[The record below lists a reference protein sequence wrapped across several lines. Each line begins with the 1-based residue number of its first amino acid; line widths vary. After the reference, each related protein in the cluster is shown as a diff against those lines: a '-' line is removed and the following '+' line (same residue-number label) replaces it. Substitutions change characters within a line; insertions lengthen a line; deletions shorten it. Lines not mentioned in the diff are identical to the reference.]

1 MDVEQA
7 DTDIEIL
14 EEGDKEL
21 GEELSREY
29 DEDENTSDWAYH
41 FFIEYRNTISGYS
54 FVAYRQANEYRASE
68 FLWGNF

>member
-7 DTDIEIL
+7 ETDIENL

-29 DEDENTSDWAYH
+29 EEDENTSDWAYH
-41 FFIEYRNTISGYS
+41 FFIEYRNTISDDAGYS
-54 FVAYRQANEYRASE
+54 FVACK
-68 FLWGNF
+68 WI

>member
-7 DTDIEIL
+7 ETDIENL

-29 DEDENTSDWAYH
+29 EEDENTSD
-41 FFIEYRNTISGYS
+41 
-54 FVAYRQANEYRASE
+54 
-68 FLWGNF
+68 